1 MTDILQQGEEKSCK
15 LRRQNR
21 GDPIT
26 CLDGRK
32 VAFTGF
38 VLDTFWKAKPS
49 KDQKFSIVAKS
60 TRNKCVSC
68 EYFLKCTEKANVK
81 DI

>member
-32 VAFTGF
+32 VEFPGS
-38 VLDTFWKAKPS
+38 VLD
-49 KDQKFSIVAKS
+49 KF
-60 TRNKCVSC
+60 
-68 EYFLKCTEKANVK
+68 
-81 DI
+81 